1 MFKPISFFFEKKYGK
16 ELEILFLEI
25 RALCCKS
32 IFLKILSFFEIHFRG
47 FQKNRGVFSEK

>member
-47 FQKNRGVFSEK
+47 FQKK